1 MNGRFISF
9 SPLKNERG
17 YMFPYM
23 LFLFMILFLITHHA
37 LQALTLEA
45 GHVYNQEEN
54 IHLETLLLSA
64 YRDFQADLPSLQPTS
79 EKQTL
84 TYSYPDGQVKVTHF
98 LSSSTE
104 LEAQFRVTTKDDSRL
119 TQEIVSKIN
128 PESNE

>member
-23 LFLFMILFLITHHA
+23 LFLFMTLFLVTNHA

-45 GHVYNQEEN
+45 KHVYNQEEN

-64 YRDFQADLPSLQPTS
+64 YTDFEGDLPSLQPTS
-79 EKQTL
+79 EKQNL
-84 TYSYPDGQVKVTHF
+84 TYRYPDGQVQVTYF

-104 LEAQFRVTTKDDSRL
+104 RTAQFRVTTKDNSRL
-119 TQEIVSKIN
+119 AQEIVLEIN